1 MLCDTYEV
9 PTARHLSTALKVA
22 LHMSVVS
29 LVLSQPTAAAAASIT
44 ETVTIRNRPQTL
56 YLYGTRG
63 ATPVLLS
70 SGDGGWMHLA
80 PHVAELLAANGF
92 FVVGFD
98 VKQYLSSFTSGSDTL
113 GAGEVPGDY
122 RTLIDFAGRGGP
134 SRVVLIGV
142 SEGAGLSLLAATEA
156 QNKLLI
162 TGVIGLGLPDLNELG
177 WRWQDSMIYLTH
189 GVPQEPTFSTS
200 RLASQLTPVP
210 LAAIQST
217 NDDYV
222 PLSEAEQVV
231 AHASQ
236 PKRMWVIKAGDH
248 SFSDNLP
255 ELDARV
261 LEAIAWAAQHHS
273 R

>member
-1 MLCDTYEV
+1 V
-9 PTARHLSTALKVA
+9 
-22 LHMSVVS
+22 SVVAWA
-29 LVLSQPTAAAAASIT
+29 LSQPSTAAAAPVT
-44 ETVTIRNRPQTL
+44 ETVSLRNHPQTV
-56 YLYGTRG
+56 YVYGMRG

-80 PHVAELLAANGF
+80 PHVAELLASRGY

-113 GAGEVPGDY
+113 GTTDVPGDY
-122 RTLIDFAGRGGP
+122 RVLIDFAGRGAS

-142 SEGAGLSLLAATEA
+142 SEGAGLSLLAATDPP
-156 QNKLLI
+156 NKLLI
-162 TGVIGLGLPDLNELG
+162 TGVIGLGLPDINELG
-177 WRWQDSMIYLTH
+177 WRWQDSMIYITH
-189 GVPQEPTFSTS
+189 GAPKEPTFSTVKV
-200 RLASQLTPVP
+200 APQLTPVP
-210 LAAIQST
+210 LAAIHST
-217 NDDYV
+217 TDAYV
-222 PLSEAEQVV
+222 PLAEAEQVV
-231 AHASQ
+231 AHASE

-261 LEAIAWAAQHHS
+261 LEAIAWVAQHHP

>member
-1 MLCDTYEV
+1 V
-9 PTARHLSTALKVA
+9 SVA
-22 LHMSVVS
+22 ACTL
-29 LVLSQPTAAAAASIT
+29 LQPAGAAAASIT
-44 ETVTIRNRPQTL
+44 ETVTIRNHPQTV

-80 PHVAELLAANGF
+80 PHVAELLAARGF

-98 VKQYLSSFTSGSDTL
+98 VKQYLSSFTSGSETL
-113 GAGEVPGDY
+113 DAAAVPGDY
-122 RTLIDFAGRGGP
+122 RILVDFAGRGAA

-142 SEGAGLSLLAATEA
+142 SEGAGLSLLAATDPP
-156 QNKLLI
+156 NKLLV
-162 TGVIGLGLPDLNELG
+162 TGVIGLGLPDINELG

-189 GVPQEPTFSTS
+189 GAPKEPTFSTVKV
-200 RLASQLTPVP
+200 ASQLTPVP
-210 LAAIQST
+210 LAAIHST
-217 NDDYV
+217 HDDYV

-231 AHASQ
+231 AHASE

-261 LEAIAWAAQHHS
+261 LEAIVWVAQHHP